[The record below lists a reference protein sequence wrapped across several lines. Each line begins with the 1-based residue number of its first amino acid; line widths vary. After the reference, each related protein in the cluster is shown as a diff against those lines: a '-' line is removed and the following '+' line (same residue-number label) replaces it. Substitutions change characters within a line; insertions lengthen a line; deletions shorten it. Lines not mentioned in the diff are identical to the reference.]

1 MEEVLDHNQEAEQI
15 FRQYGRL
22 LELVAA
28 AQLPGRP
35 EDAEECVQDAVWAFV
50 EGRAPWDPAQGSK
63 QTWLCVLVRSR
74 AKDRRRALAARMEE
88 PLEEHSGL
96 AAADH
101 AERAAVRDGLRRVLE
116 GLSREERRLFTL
128 RFVYGLSSAELGGVL
143 GLSPNGVDARV
154 SRLRKKLKRLLARLT
169 ATPLLGVLT
178 GLAVTAV
185 LQSSSAATVMVI
197 GFVSA
202 GLLELPRAVAV
213 IYGINIGTTMTAQ
226 LIAFDVQTLVYPVL
240 FLGFLLDFAARR
252 PRWQAVGEAVF
263 SFGLLFEG
271 IDILG
276 RALQPLAGQAVFLD
290 WMTRVKES
298 PLLGILLGLSMTMVV
313 QSSSATIA
321 LLQNVARQA
330 GPDGIHSVLGLAG
343 AVPVLLGDN
352 IGTTVTALLACIGQ
366 GKNAARAALA
376 HSCFNLSGSL
386 LAAVLL
392 PWFVRLVELTSPKG
406 PELEVIS
413 RQIAN
418 AHTAFNVCCAL
429 LWLPFLPWMVR
440 LVCALVPEDR

>member
-213 IYGINIGTTMTAQ
+213 I
-226 LIAFDVQTLVYPVL
+226 
-240 FLGFLLDFAARR
+240 
-252 PRWQAVGEAVF
+252 
-263 SFGLLFEG
+263 
-271 IDILG
+271 
-276 RALQPLAGQAVFLD
+276 
-290 WMTRVKES
+290 
-298 PLLGILLGLSMTMVV
+298 
-313 QSSSATIA
+313 
-321 LLQNVARQA
+321 
-330 GPDGIHSVLGLAG
+330 
-343 AVPVLLGDN
+343 
-352 IGTTVTALLACIGQ
+352 
-366 GKNAARAALA
+366 
-376 HSCFNLSGSL
+376 
-386 LAAVLL
+386 
-392 PWFVRLVELTSPKG
+392 
-406 PELEVIS
+406 
-413 RQIAN
+413 
-418 AHTAFNVCCAL
+418 
-429 LWLPFLPWMVR
+429 
-440 LVCALVPEDR
+440 

>member
-1 MEEVLDHNQEAEQI
+1 MDASYKIQRGIHVHLIQFFMCPEFWVHITGSSAFFSSACVRFPRSRPYCKVKGGEPMEEVLDHNQEAEQI

-154 SRLRKKLKRLLARLT
+154 SRLRKKLKRLLARQ
-169 ATPLLGVLT
+169 G
-178 GLAVTAV
+178 
-185 LQSSSAATVMVI
+185 
-197 GFVSA
+197 
-202 GLLELPRAVAV
+202 
-213 IYGINIGTTMTAQ
+213 
-226 LIAFDVQTLVYPVL
+226 
-240 FLGFLLDFAARR
+240 
-252 PRWQAVGEAVF
+252 
-263 SFGLLFEG
+263 
-271 IDILG
+271 
-276 RALQPLAGQAVFLD
+276 
-290 WMTRVKES
+290 
-298 PLLGILLGLSMTMVV
+298 LGLWE
-313 QSSSATIA
+313 
-321 LLQNVARQA
+321 RE
-330 GPDGIHSVLGLAG
+330 
-343 AVPVLLGDN
+343 
-352 IGTTVTALLACIGQ
+352 GT
-366 GKNAARAALA
+366 K
-376 HSCFNLSGSL
+376 
-386 LAAVLL
+386 
-392 PWFVRLVELTSPKG
+392 
-406 PELEVIS
+406 
-413 RQIAN
+413 
-418 AHTAFNVCCAL
+418 
-429 LWLPFLPWMVR
+429 
-440 LVCALVPEDR
+440 

>member
-101 AERAAVRDGLRRVLE
+101 AERAGVLE

-154 SRLRKKLKRLLARLT
+154 SRLRKKLKRLLARQ
-169 ATPLLGVLT
+169 G
-178 GLAVTAV
+178 
-185 LQSSSAATVMVI
+185 
-197 GFVSA
+197 
-202 GLLELPRAVAV
+202 
-213 IYGINIGTTMTAQ
+213 
-226 LIAFDVQTLVYPVL
+226 
-240 FLGFLLDFAARR
+240 
-252 PRWQAVGEAVF
+252 
-263 SFGLLFEG
+263 
-271 IDILG
+271 
-276 RALQPLAGQAVFLD
+276 
-290 WMTRVKES
+290 
-298 PLLGILLGLSMTMVV
+298 LGLWE
-313 QSSSATIA
+313 
-321 LLQNVARQA
+321 RE
-330 GPDGIHSVLGLAG
+330 
-343 AVPVLLGDN
+343 
-352 IGTTVTALLACIGQ
+352 GT
-366 GKNAARAALA
+366 K
-376 HSCFNLSGSL
+376 
-386 LAAVLL
+386 
-392 PWFVRLVELTSPKG
+392 
-406 PELEVIS
+406 
-413 RQIAN
+413 
-418 AHTAFNVCCAL
+418 
-429 LWLPFLPWMVR
+429 
-440 LVCALVPEDR
+440 

>member
-154 SRLRKKLKRLLARLT
+154 SRSSMKDIAKKECLLC
-169 ATPLLGVLT
+169 
-178 GLAVTAV
+178 LAVSLRV
-185 LQSSSAATVMVI
+185 
-197 GFVSA
+197 
-202 GLLELPRAVAV
+202 
-213 IYGINIGTTMTAQ
+213 
-226 LIAFDVQTLVYPVL
+226 
-240 FLGFLLDFAARR
+240 
-252 PRWQAVGEAVF
+252 QAVNAPQFIQWRKEE
-263 SFGLLFEG
+263 LIHQEP
-271 IDILG
+271 IIL
-276 RALQPLAGQAVFLD
+276 P
-290 WMTRVKES
+290 
-298 PLLGILLGLSMTMVV
+298 IL
-313 QSSSATIA
+313 
-321 LLQNVARQA
+321 
-330 GPDGIHSVLGLAG
+330 
-343 AVPVLLGDN
+343 
-352 IGTTVTALLACIGQ
+352 
-366 GKNAARAALA
+366 
-376 HSCFNLSGSL
+376 
-386 LAAVLL
+386 
-392 PWFVRLVELTSPKG
+392 
-406 PELEVIS
+406 
-413 RQIAN
+413 
-418 AHTAFNVCCAL
+418 
-429 LWLPFLPWMVR
+429 
-440 LVCALVPEDR
+440 